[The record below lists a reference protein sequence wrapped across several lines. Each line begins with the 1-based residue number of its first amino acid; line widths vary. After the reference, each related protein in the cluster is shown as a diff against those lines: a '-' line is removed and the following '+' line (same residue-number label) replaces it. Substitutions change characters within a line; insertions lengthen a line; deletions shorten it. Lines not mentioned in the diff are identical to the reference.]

1 MTHSDPPRR
10 VDASSDEAAVL
21 ELLGFA
27 PPAGSPALAAPA
39 LVASALVV
47 PAPSDAVLVASVPA
61 PVELAPIASV
71 EVTPTEVAVDVS
83 AELTSRRALRDA
95 ERAAAQAS
103 ARPKGGKGESGA
115 LSNGPRSRTPRVAIA
130 RTPSA
135 RERAAQR
142 RSARARTIGS
152 RLLSV
157 GAMLFAGALAIGMS
171 VPANA
176 FGPSASDAAATSGT
190 SSTVVSEDAES
201 QSVAVSAEVAG
212 AAAARDDYSVTSW
225 AQMLVQQYGTRDY
238 SYSAGGGAIRWPFPY
253 TVPIS
258 SGFGER
264 AAPCQACSSIHMGL
278 DFVPGEGAP
287 IYAMADGVVATHDDD
302 GGGFGN
308 HVIIDHGNLLGDG
321 NDIASLYAHMQ
332 RGSSPLVVGQT
343 IKAGDFIGLVGRTG
357 VATGNHLHFEVHV
370 GGVQVD
376 PFAWLKKN
384 SK

>member
-27 PPAGSPALAAPA
+27 APPAGSPALVAPA
-39 LVASALVV
+39 
-47 PAPSDAVLVASVPA
+47 PTDAVVVAAVPA
-61 PVELAPIASV
+61 PVALAPIASV
-71 EVTPTEVAVDVS
+71 EVTPTGAD
-83 AELTSRRALRDA
+83 AAAAHTSRRAIREA
-95 ERAAAQAS
+95 ERASALAA
-103 ARPKGGKGESGA
+103 ARPKGGTGTAGSA
-115 LSNGPRSRTPRVAIA
+115 PTAPRSRTPRPAIA

-142 RSARARTIGS
+142 RAARARTIGS
-152 RLLSV
+152 RLLSL

-176 FGPSASDAAATSGT
+176 FGPAASDAPATST
-190 SSTVVSEDAES
+190 SSTVVSADADT
-201 QSVAVSAEVAG
+201 QSVAVGAEVAG
-212 AAAARDDYSVTSW
+212 APAARDDYSVTSW

-238 SYSAGGGAIRWPFPY
+238 SYVANGGVIRWPFPY

-321 NDIASLYAHMQ
+321 NSVESLYAHMQ
-332 RGSSPLVVGQT
+332 RGSSPLVVGQVV
-343 IKAGDFIGLVGRTG
+343 KAGDFIGLVGRTG
-357 VATGNHLHFEVHV
+357 VATGNHLHFEVRV
-370 GGVQVD
+370 AGAQVD
-376 PFAWLKKN
+376 PFAWLKRNAK
-384 SK
+384 